1 MKKFSIFLL
10 SLIFSATAFAQQGNY
25 FLSNFSPDT
34 DLADNVCFDIAQD
47 NRGVFYFA
55 TQAGILQY
63 DGRSWDIIR
72 TNGAAYAIE
81 LAENGEL
88 YVAGPKGFGKLLRIT
103 MDWKASNY
111 YTISPGL
118 SIYFRSQR

>member
-63 DGRSWDIIR
+63 DGRSWNVIR
-72 TNGAAYAIE
+72 T
-81 LAENGEL
+81 LCC
-88 YVAGPKGFGKLLRIT
+88 GPERI
-103 MDWKASNY
+103 WKNCS
-111 YTISPGL
+111 G
-118 SIYFRSQR
+118 